1 MRTDHLD
8 DAALLAALR
17 AALETPRADPTPA
30 ERATFHALAGE
41 TFSAGPRWRPTGR
54 LSTLRRPV
62 PAIAFAALLVLA
74 GVSAATVKRL
84 PVTDPVRSV
93 AHRVGLP
100 IESVEL
106 VETRRAMGDLR
117 HALEGDDE
125 THLAATADDLR
136 RHLTE
141 LDAHDRA
148 SVDADATHLLD
159 QADGALHYSDDESHE
174 PDDHDTGVPSAP
186 GTTAPPAPTSTS
198 GPPAEHP
205 EDDAPAEHP
214 ADETV
219 DHTETTVAPPS
230 TSTSIDDHH
239 DGGVDSDEGHTG
251 GD

>member
-17 AALETPRADPTPA
+17 EALETPRAEPTLA
-30 ERATFHALAGE
+30 ERATFHALASQ
-41 TFSAGPRWRPTGR
+41 TFSARARWWPAGW

-62 PAIAFAALLVLA
+62 PAVALAAIIVLA

-84 PVTDPVRSV
+84 PITDPVRSV
-93 AHRVGLP
+93 AHSVGLP

-117 HALEGDDE
+117 HALQSDDE

-136 RHLTE
+136 AHLVE

-148 SVDADATHLLD
+148 VVDDEATHLLD
-159 QADGALHYSDDESHE
+159 QADEALHHSDDETHE
-174 PDDHDTGVPSAP
+174 PDDPDTGVPSTP
-186 GTTAPPAPTSTS
+186 GTTVPPAPPSTS
-198 GPPAEHP
+198 GAPAEHP
-205 EDDAPAEHP
+205 EDDAPSEHP
-214 ADETV
+214 ADGTV
-219 DHTETTVAPPS
+219 DHTDTTAPPS
-230 TSTSIDDHH
+230 TPTSIDDHH
-239 DGGVDSDEGHTG
+239 DGGVDSDGSHTG

>member
-17 AALETPRADPTPA
+17 EALETPRADPTPA
-30 ERATFHALAGE
+30 ERATFHALASQ
-41 TFSAGPRWRPTGR
+41 TFSAGPRWRPTGW

-93 AHRVGLP
+93 AHSVGLP

-125 THLAATADDLR
+125 TYLAATADSLR
-136 RHLTE
+136 AHLAE
-141 LDAHDRA
+141 LEAHDRA
-148 SVDADATHLLD
+148 VVDDEATHLLD
-159 QADGALHYSDDESHE
+159 QADAALHHSDDETHE
-174 PDDHDTGVPSAP
+174 PDDQGTGVPSTP
-186 GTTAPPAPTSTS
+186 GTTVPSAPAPTS
-198 GPPAEHP
+198 GAPAEHP
-205 EDDAPAEHP
+205 EDDTP
-214 ADETV
+214 
-219 DHTETTVAPPS
+219 DHTETTAATSS
-230 TSTSIDDHH
+230 TPTSIDDHH
-239 DGGVDSDEGHTG
+239 HDDGVVDSDGSHTA